1 MLEIIDLILHFKVRS
16 ADINTSL
23 ISINSEFITFLEKSR
38 RNPSVE
44 ICLLIRSDDTLTC
57 KSKNYFLYISYFC

>member
-23 ISINSEFITFLEKSR
+23 ISINSEFITFLEKGR

-44 ICLLIRSDDTLTC
+44 ICLLIS
-57 KSKNYFLYISYFC
+57 IG